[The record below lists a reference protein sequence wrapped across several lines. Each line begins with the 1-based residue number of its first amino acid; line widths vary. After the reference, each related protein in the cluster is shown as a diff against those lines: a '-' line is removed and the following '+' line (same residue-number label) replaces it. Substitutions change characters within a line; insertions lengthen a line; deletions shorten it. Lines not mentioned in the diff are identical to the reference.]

1 MCAGAV
7 LGLAK
12 RAALM
17 RSASASRSEN
27 DADNGILPTVPGQ
40 FIGAAV
46 SLWPDAQTAESD
58 THLVEIDAA
67 WVGRVWI
74 TYRRVREPRFA
85 RWFWSAVRTSQE
97 KNRGTFKKGEK
108 SLAWAESP
116 IGQSQRLRRACR
128 MPDNARRFAGD
139 FSADPLES

>member
-108 SLAWAESP
+108 RPYLGRVADRPKSKASSRLPHAR
-116 IGQSQRLRRACR
+116 QRASICR
-128 MPDNARRFAGD
+128 
-139 FSADPLES
+139 